1 MTAVPRETGDG
12 PHPLTPILR
21 AAQDCFV
28 EQGYHGTSI
37 RVIAARAGL
46 SVPGLYHHYRS
57 KQQMLQAIVR
67 HAMESLY
74 AQSLASLE
82 GAGTDAGGRFD
93 ALLGCLVRFHARER
107 EQAFLAY
114 SEIRSLDDEAR
125 GAHIERRDAQQRLMD
140 EIVDAGVRDGVF
152 TTPHPVEASRAVVT
166 MCTSVAQWYRPDGP
180 LSPDQLAERYLGIA
194 RMTVGAAH

>member
-1 MTAVPRETGDG
+1 MTAMPRETGESQ
-12 PHPLTPILR
+12 PLTPILR

-57 KQQMLQAIVR
+57 KQQLLQAIVR

-82 GAGTDAGGRFD
+82 AAGAESGRRFD
-93 ALLGCLVRFHARER
+93 ALLACLVRFHARER

-125 GAHIERRDAQQRLMD
+125 AAHIERRDTQQRLMD
-140 EIVDAGVRDGVF
+140 EIVETGVRDGVF

-180 LSPDQLAERYLGIA
+180 LSPEELADRYLGIA
-194 RMTVGAAH
+194 RMTVGATY